1 MSTSLVSITSLSPG
15 GDLSS
20 YINTVNAHPVL
31 TADEERELAFRFYDE
46 GDLDAARELIMSHL
60 RFVVYLAR
68 TYRGYGLPEA
78 DIIQEGNVGLMKA
91 VKRFDPNVGVR
102 LVSFAV
108 HWIRAEIHE
117 FIIRNWRIVKIATTK
132 AQRKLFFKLRERK
145 KDVGWLT
152 QSETQDIA
160 RDLGVRPVDVTH
172 MEGRLSSADLA
183 FDVSDDDEE
192 DGASWAPAHSLVDD
206 SPTALEVIEEEEW
219 ADYRQQ
225 QLYEAIQ
232 TLDERS
238 RLILSSRWL
247 SESKSTLQELA
258 AQFGV
263 SAERIRQ
270 IENSA
275 MDQIKEHLVAA

>member
-20 YINTVNAHPVL
+20 YINTVNAHSVL

-160 RDLGVRPVDVTH
+160 RDLGVRPADVTH
-172 MEGRLSSADLA
+172 MEGRLSSTDLA
-183 FDVSDDDEE
+183 FDATDDDED
-192 DGASWAPAHSLVDD
+192 DGANWVPALSLVDD

-219 ADYRQQ
+219 AAHRQQ

-238 RLILSSRWL
+238 RVILSSRWL

>member
-1 MSTSLVSITSLSPG
+1 MTTSVIPISNLSPG
-15 GDLSS
+15 GDLTA
-20 YINTVNAHPVL
+20 YINTVNAYSVL
-31 TADEERELAFRFYDE
+31 TAEEEQDLAHRFYDE
-46 GDLDAARELIMSHL
+46 GDLDAARELIISNL

-145 KDVGWLT
+145 KDFGWLT
-152 QSETQDIA
+152 QSETREIA
-160 RDLGVRPVDVTH
+160 QDLGVRPQDVTH
-172 MEGRLSSADLA
+172 MEGRLSSNDMA
-183 FDVSDDDEE
+183 FDMSDDDDE
-192 DGASWAPAHSLVDD
+192 DSASWAPAQMIADD
-206 SPTALEVIEEEEW
+206 SPTPAEQLEEEQWE
-219 ADYRQQ
+219 AHRQEL
-225 QLYEAIQ
+225 LYEAMQ
-232 TLDERS
+232 SLDERS
-238 RLILSSRWL
+238 RVILNSRWL
-247 SESKSTLQELA
+247 SPDKATLHELA
-258 AQFGV
+258 AQFGL

-270 IENSA
+270 IESA
-275 MDQIKEHLVAA
+275 AMAKIREQLAPA

>member
-1 MSTSLVSITSLSPG
+1 MSTSLVSISSLSPG

-172 MEGRLSSADLA
+172 MEGRLSSTDLA
-183 FDVSDDDEE
+183 FDVSDDDED
-192 DGASWAPAHSLVDD
+192 DGANWVPAHSLVDD

-219 ADYRQQ
+219 ADHRQQ
-225 QLYEAIQ
+225 QLYKAIQ

-238 RLILSSRWL
+238 RVILSSRWL
-247 SESKSTLQELA
+247 SESKSTLHELA

-275 MDQIKEHLVAA
+275 MDQIKEQLVAV

>member
-1 MSTSLVSITSLSPG
+1 M
-15 GDLSS
+15 
-20 YINTVNAHPVL
+20 L
-31 TADEERELAFRFYDE
+31 TAEEEKDLAHRFYDE
-46 GDLDAARELIMSHL
+46 GDLDAARELIISNL

-145 KDVGWLT
+145 KDFGWLT
-152 QSETQDIA
+152 QSETQEIA
-160 RDLGVRPVDVTH
+160 KDLGVRPQDVTH
-172 MEGRLSSADLA
+172 MEGRLSSNDVA
-183 FDVSDDDEE
+183 FDMSDDD
-192 DGASWAPAHSLVDD
+192 DDDSASWAPAQLIADD
-206 SPTALEVIEEEEW
+206 TPTPAEKLEEEEW
-219 ADYRQQ
+219 ETHRQAL
-225 QLYEAIQ
+225 LYEAMQ
-232 TLDERS
+232 SLDERS
-238 RLILSSRWL
+238 RVILNSRWL
-247 SESKSTLQELA
+247 SPEKATLHELA
-258 AQFGV
+258 SQFGL

-270 IENSA
+270 IENAA
-275 MDQIKEHLVAA
+275 MEKIKVHLAPA

>member
-1 MSTSLVSITSLSPG
+1 MSTSLVSISSLSPG

-31 TADEERELAFRFYDE
+31 TPDEERELAFRFYDD

-160 RDLGVRPVDVTH
+160 RDLGVRPDDVTH
-172 MEGRLSSADLA
+172 MEGRLSSSDVA
-183 FDVSDDDEE
+183 FDVSDDDDDE
-192 DGASWAPAHSLVDD
+192 ATSWVPAHSFVDD

-219 ADYRQQ
+219 SDHRQR

-238 RLILSSRWL
+238 RVILSSRWL
-247 SESKSTLQELA
+247 SESKSTLHELA
-258 AQFGV
+258 ARFGV

-270 IENSA
+270 IESSA